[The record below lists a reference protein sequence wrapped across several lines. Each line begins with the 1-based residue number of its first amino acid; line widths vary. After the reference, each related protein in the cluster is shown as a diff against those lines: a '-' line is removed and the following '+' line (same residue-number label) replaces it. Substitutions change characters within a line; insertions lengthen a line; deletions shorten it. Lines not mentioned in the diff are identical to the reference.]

1 MNRSLTVS
9 TEMLAAEA
17 AWIARLKPPSG
28 AFNPSPVAVEVTTLL
43 GAVQLRRTDFEQY
56 REAVVPAE
64 GAGQATITVNAAKL
78 AAQLKKATGP
88 AVIDIADG
96 WLEIAMPSHTV
107 RLRDAK
113 VELPDWPQFKGAGEP
128 AVVGARQLSRVL
140 TSVGVEVDLP
150 MLTVVSF
157 DKGQMVATDRYRLTR
172 IVYGKSGFSALVPG
186 AVLQA
191 FADDDN
197 VVTVELGSLVDGP
210 KTSMVQVSSGGRS
223 IIAPTSDQTFPKW
236 RQLIPDEWAV
246 TVMAPREQLLAAI
259 QAESVAFAINDDGTL
274 RIRSSDGEDVE
285 IVRDLSVAML
295 HGSQSDF
302 AVKLRTKYLAEALRA
317 VPGGQ
322 VRMSV
327 NGPEKPVLV
336 QGVSDE
342 GDVHLVMPI
351 R

>member
-17 AWIARLKPPSG
+17 TWIGRLKPPAG
-28 AFNPSPVAVEVTTLL
+28 AFNSAPSAVEVTTLL

-56 REAVVPAE
+56 REAVIPAE

-78 AAQLKKATGP
+78 AAQLRKATGP
-88 AVIDIADG
+88 AVVEITDG
-96 WLEIAMPSHTV
+96 WLEIVMPSHTV
-107 RLRDAK
+107 RLRDIKA
-113 VELPDWPQFKGAGEP
+113 ELPDWPQFKGAGEP
-128 AVVGARQLSRVL
+128 AVVGARQLARVL
-140 TSVGVEVDLP
+140 TSVETSVDLP

-157 DKGQMVATDRYRLTR
+157 DKGQMIATDRYRLTR
-172 IVYGKSGFSALVPG
+172 IVYGKSGFNALVSG

-197 VVTVELGSLVDGP
+197 VVTIELGSLVDSP

-246 TVMAPREQLLAAI
+246 TIMAPREQLLAAV
-259 QAESVAFAINDDGTL
+259 QAESVSFAINDDGTL
-274 RIRSSDGEDVE
+274 QIRSSDGEDLE
-285 IVRDLSVAML
+285 IIRDLGVTVL
-295 HGSQSDF
+295 HGSRSEF
-302 AVKLRTKYLAEALRA
+302 VVKLRTKYLTEALRA

-336 QGVSDE
+336 QDVSDG
-342 GDVHLVMPI
+342 GDMHLVMPI